1 MWAVRV
7 RGRHFNGRQPSG
19 LISIFR
25 LQDESSFGELGGGV
39 GAYVRDKNTSASLC
53 PKNAGMGFCTRK
65 GGGGVFVGRYGTT
78 SSHHRRYL
86 VIVQHNTLLATVH
99 S

>member
-65 GGGGVFVGRYGTT
+65 GGGGG
-78 SSHHRRYL
+78 YL
-86 VIVQHNTLLATVH
+86 WDATVQHPVTTEGIWL
-99 S
+99 